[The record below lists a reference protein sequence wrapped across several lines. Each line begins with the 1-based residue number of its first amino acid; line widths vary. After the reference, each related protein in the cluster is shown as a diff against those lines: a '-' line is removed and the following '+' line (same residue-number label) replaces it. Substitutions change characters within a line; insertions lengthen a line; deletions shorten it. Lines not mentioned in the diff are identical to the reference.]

1 MKEDCILLKYSLK
14 NKIMNVLTKEKT
26 KELIKV
32 KIFKINTLEPN
43 FKFKNEVGNVEKVK
57 NCYILV

>member
-1 MKEDCILLKYSLK
+1 
-14 NKIMNVLTKEKT
+14 MNVLTKEKT